1 MQAKKLLD
9 ALVQTF
15 RLDLLQ
21 LFLYFQHE
29 RVIYRWLAD
38 GTNMVTLIG
47 VAGGPA
53 IYISMFLE
61 GLWNKLLI
69 EDYRKEGC
77 EDVKELGTSPT

>member
-1 MQAKKLLD
+1 
-9 ALVQTF
+9 
-15 RLDLLQ
+15 
-21 LFLYFQHE
+21 
-29 RVIYRWLAD
+29 
-38 GTNMVTLIG
+38 MVTLIG